1 MVLDRLGQSFISL
14 MSFMSF
20 VPLPFSRLR
29 FVCEWGRVTEPFLR
43 GELGFTNMMHTQE
56 RRKRNGLLEAND
68 KNEHLIN

>member
-29 FVCEWGRVTEPFLR
+29 FVCEWGRVTEPLLR

-56 RRKRNGLLEAND
+56 RRKRNGLLEANN